1 MVESITLA
9 PQVVVQQDSSLL
21 RLAFPVDRGLV
32 PPRPADVPFEA
43 VRGDVESAADE
54 PLREGRLPIEDLRP
68 GGDPLEGRGHPGP
81 EGLGV
86 LRGVRSEGIVSDCGV
101 LPKARR
107 GRVLFLLLEEA
118 IYRCTGDDH
127 ARSPAVRPFSGRRW
141 R

>member
-1 MVESITLA
+1 
-9 PQVVVQQDSSLL
+9 
-21 RLAFPVDRGLV
+21 
-32 PPRPADVPFEA
+32 
-43 VRGDVESAADE
+43 
-54 PLREGRLPIEDLRP
+54 
-68 GGDPLEGRGHPGP
+68 GP

-107 GRVLFLLLEEA
+107 GRGLFLLLEEA

-141 R
+141 RQRDFRLKTEMNQREGPTSARPTHRRRLRHAERTHLSASVDTPAPASRLV